1 MLTHFSHLV
10 SEIIVYSHKVI
21 RAHRAVIKWNHAH
34 AIKTTFLLMRLNV
47 TVIINGVRRKK
58 VMMKTEVRK
67 QPTKDEVIALIA
79 GSHRAVYILLSAKEE
94 LYHE

>member
-1 MLTHFSHLV
+1 
-10 SEIIVYSHKVI
+10 
-21 RAHRAVIKWNHAH
+21 
-34 AIKTTFLLMRLNV
+34 
-47 TVIINGVRRKK
+47 
-58 VMMKTEVRK
+58 MMKTEVRK